1 MKKERFLIL
10 AACLIAT
17 ILTAQQPT
25 ATTLKKNEE
34 AKVISTSAQPTVIK
48 KSVSRTIEKT
58 INGKRFE
65 LTLTNDVVS
74 EVKINNKRLNKD
86 FYGKYQSQ
94 IDELRSAAYEMDTET
109 PFVGADKS
117 VTSQDIQ
124 TVGNADL
131 SSDQKAANAMIEET
145 LLADG
150 LIKDRAY
157 RLELTEKAMTLD
169 GKTQP
174 KETHDKY
181 INIYYT
187 YSGETRCND
196 CRFKFKI
203 SKQAK

>member
-1 MKKERFLIL
+1 MKKGTFLTL
-10 AACLIAT
+10 AACFATT
-17 ILTAQQPT
+17 ILTAQQPA
-25 ATTLKKNEE
+25 ATVKVTQE
-34 AKVISTSAQPTVIK
+34 AKVISTSAEPTVIK